1 MLVLALVKTFFET
14 FFFNVG
20 VDTVKS
26 RIVFHLFYSSFK
38 KVKKISW
45 ILAKKAISRNARM
58 HAWVA
63 KYQGTTNSK
72 DTNKTLRAFPSPP

>member
-14 FFFNVG
+14 FIG

-26 RIVFHLFYSSFK
+26 RIVFYLFYSSFK
-38 KVKKISW
+38 KVKKSLW
-45 ILAKKAISRNARM
+45 ILAKYAISRNARM

-63 KYQGTTNSK
+63 NFQGTTNSK